1 MGCSLPGSFSRE
13 SFRPRDQTQ
22 WLIFWT
28 EIPVKLFQIVAN
40 NKRTVAEIHRQT
52 SYPCP
57 YTWILFSWKVQFL
70 PQNFCTCSSFCSE
83 PSLSALLS
91 QWLYSSFWTNITLWD
106 AFPDTLSERE
116 TLSLSIPLLCTFW
129 QILLCVIFWF
139 ILLKCKPYEKGTL
152 PGFAHYFIANFLIE
166 CLANSKDSKHNFEL
180 TWHNELVC

>member
-13 SFRPRDQTQ
+13 SSQPRDQTQ

-70 PQNFCTCSSFCSE
+70 PQNFCTCSSFCPE
-83 PSLSALLS
+83 PSLSL
-91 QWLYSSFWTNITLWD
+91 LYSPSDFTPVSEQTSLYEMLSLTLCLKEKPYLSLFLYSAPSDRYFYVLFSGSSYWNVSPMRKGLYLVLLITLLQ
-106 AFPDTLSERE
+106 TS
-116 TLSLSIPLLCTFW
+116 
-129 QILLCVIFWF
+129 
-139 ILLKCKPYEKGTL
+139 
-152 PGFAHYFIANFLIE
+152 
-166 CLANSKDSKHNFEL
+166 
-180 TWHNELVC
+180 